1 MHSGRLTKMKSI
13 ILDENF
19 SKSFKDIKLF
29 KDINL
34 CIKKGD
40 VLLIHGDNGV
50 GKSTLLKIIVGI
62 IDNDNK
68 YNQYEPKDC
77 KYEIG
82 YSSSN
87 NNSFFNRLTAKEN
100 LVFFMM
106 LRGLSRKVAI
116 KNIEKLVNKFEINKN
131 ILNKK
136 YMLLSSGQK
145 QISILR
151 CLGHS
156 PQLAILDEPF
166 DNIDKSFKLKLEDF
180 ISQESKKCYGFCNC
194 ISCQQKPNKIYSI
207 NINIK

>member
-87 NNSFFNRLTAKEN
+87 NTSFFNRLIAKRKFS
-100 LVFFMM
+100 FFYDV
-106 LRGLSRKVAI
+106 K
-116 KNIEKLVNKFEINKN
+116 
-131 ILNKK
+131 
-136 YMLLSSGQK
+136 
-145 QISILR
+145 
-151 CLGHS
+151 
-156 PQLAILDEPF
+156 
-166 DNIDKSFKLKLEDF
+166 
-180 ISQESKKCYGFCNC
+180 GFA
-194 ISCQQKPNKIYSI
+194 
-207 NINIK
+207 